1 MNEHASPL
9 QFPCRFPIKAMGK
22 NRADFDVRIV
32 EIISRHAPEIHEG
45 AVKTR
50 PSQGGKYT
58 SVTVTIQATSQ
69 RQLDNIYQDLTA
81 CSEVLLAL

>member
-22 NRADFDVRIV
+22 NSTDFDVRIV

-50 PSQGGKYT
+50 PSQGG
-58 SVTVTIQATSQ
+58 
-69 RQLDNIYQDLTA
+69 
-81 CSEVLLAL
+81 